1 MPKIA
6 HVPLKA
12 IITSIKVV
20 KYPDMHIPSTGLPVL
35 LCDALPQVDAKKL
48 SRLFNKRLLSITSTM
63 KSKLYILLLILL
75 PGITGIGFSQTGIGT
90 NSPDP
95 SAQLEVSSTDKGIL
109 IPRMSEAQ
117 RDAIATPA
125 TGLLIFQTD
134 GSEGFYYF
142 DGTNWIS
149 LSVPGPQG
157 PIGPEGIQGIQGP
170 AGEQGPQG
178 IQGEQGEPGIQGE
191 QGEQGIQGPPGEQGP
206 QGIQGEQGE
215 QGIQGVQGEPGP
227 PGPASSGTIVPFA
240 SGQPI
245 ELATV
250 PGGITAISAAIAF
263 GNSTNVIQSLGPLDM
278 TMVPNMAFS
287 VPRDGLIT
295 SLSGFFSTSVGITL
309 PSSTLQITAQLFSAT
324 PNDNF
329 FYPVPGASVTLGPAL
344 SGVITTGD
352 VSNGLVNGLA
362 IPVTAGTRLMLV
374 VNPVIVAGI
383 DIVTTVTGYFSGGL
397 VIE

>member
-1 MPKIA
+1 
-6 HVPLKA
+6 
-12 IITSIKVV
+12 
-20 KYPDMHIPSTGLPVL
+20 
-35 LCDALPQVDAKKL
+35 
-48 SRLFNKRLLSITSTM
+48 M

-157 PIGPEGIQGIQGP
+157 PIGPEGIQGIQGPAGEQGPQGIQGEQGEPGIQGP

>member
-1 MPKIA
+1 
-6 HVPLKA
+6 
-12 IITSIKVV
+12 
-20 KYPDMHIPSTGLPVL
+20 
-35 LCDALPQVDAKKL
+35 
-48 SRLFNKRLLSITSTM
+48 
-63 KSKLYILLLILL
+63 
-75 PGITGIGFSQTGIGT
+75 
-90 NSPDP
+90 
-95 SAQLEVSSTDKGIL
+95 GIL

-170 AGEQGPQG
+170 AGEQGPEG
-178 IQGEQGEPGIQGE
+178 IQR
-191 QGEQGIQGPPGEQGP
+191 
-206 QGIQGEQGE
+206 EQGE

-227 PGPASSGTIVPFA
+227 PGPASSGTIIPFA

-287 VPRDGLIT
+287 VPRDGLI
-295 SLSGFFSTSVGITL
+295 
-309 PSSTLQITAQLFSAT
+309 
-324 PNDNF
+324 
-329 FYPVPGASVTLGPAL
+329 
-344 SGVITTGD
+344 
-352 VSNGLVNGLA
+352 
-362 IPVTAGTRLMLV
+362 
-374 VNPVIVAGI
+374 
-383 DIVTTVTGYFSGGL
+383 
-397 VIE
+397 